1 MIDSSLQGRPLLKEY
16 FNKSAFFCAVA
27 FMVFIPISTALMNI
41 FIFLTFV
48 FFLLAGDLKNNLII
62 SWKNPISKAAIL
74 LFLLLLL
81 SINWSIAP
89 SEAIDILKKYN
100 ELWYIAF
107 MLPLFNSNYR
117 RNIGIHAY
125 LITMAIVLI
134 GVYLMFFEIILPIEY
149 SIKGNKQSFTV
160 DGGFASHVIT
170 NILMAFTMFIA
181 AQRAVFT
188 RILFKPAYFILFV
201 ASFYYVL
208 FISTGTSGQILAVI
222 LLILF
227 IVQHTGVRSVLFV
240 PILFSLIV
248 GTAIMNKNYLNLVGN
263 NSSIQFAIDKL
274 QVQYH
279 HFISTDTAGNNTRPR
294 IYFNTI
300 KLIRDKPWIGTGVG
314 SFEEALRIKQPDFY
328 EATGIAK
335 RNPHNEFLLITV
347 QLGISGLFL
356 LLYLFYAQGASTDK
370 LIKREQKF
378 IAQGLVVLIIIGCM
392 GNSMLL
398 DSREGHFWA
407 FFSALLFSSL
417 SKELE

>member
-1 MIDSSLQGRPLLKEY
+1 
-16 FNKSAFFCAVA
+16 
-27 FMVFIPISTALMNI
+27 
-41 FIFLTFV
+41 
-48 FFLLAGDLKNNLII
+48 
-62 SWKNPISKAAIL
+62 
-74 LFLLLLL
+74 
-81 SINWSIAP
+81 
-89 SEAIDILKKYN
+89 
-100 ELWYIAF
+100 

-248 GTAIMNKNYLNLVGN
+248 GTAIMNKNYLHLVGN
-263 NSSIQFAIDKL
+263 NSSIQFAIDKF

-300 KLIRDKPWIGTGVG
+300 KLIRDNPWIGTGVG

-328 EATGIAK
+328 EATSIAK

-417 SKELE
+417 SRELE